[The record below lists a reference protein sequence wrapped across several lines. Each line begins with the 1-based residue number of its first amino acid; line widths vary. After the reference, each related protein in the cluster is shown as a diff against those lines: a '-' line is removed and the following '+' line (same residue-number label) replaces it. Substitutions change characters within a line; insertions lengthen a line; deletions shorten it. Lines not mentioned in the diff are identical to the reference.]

1 MATVLSVRLT
11 SEELGS
17 CDAKA
22 TSMGLTRTDYVKHL
36 IHRDLQEK
44 PGRAAKRRFSSTDLI
59 GKFAIGTGSTNAA
72 VRAVL
77 ARRAHEESR

>member
-1 MATVLSVRLT
+1 MPSVLTVRLS

-36 IHRDLQEK
+36 IHRDLKEK
-44 PGRAAKRRFSSTDLI
+44 SGGTAKRRFASTDLI
-59 GKFAIGTGSTNAA
+59 GKFSIGTGSTNTA
-72 VRAVL
+72 VRSAL
-77 ARRAHEESR
+77 ARRAREKSR

>member
-1 MATVLSVRLT
+1 MSSVLTVRLS
-11 SEELGS
+11 SEEIGS

-44 PGRAAKRRFSSTDLI
+44 PGRAAKRRFCSTDLI

-72 VRAVL
+72 VRSALV
-77 ARRAHEESR
+77 RRAHEKPR